1 MNPNL
6 EVRLI
11 RHAPKFDSKHTDSRL
26 ANQLTPNGRLQAY
39 LYGVAR
45 RVDDGCDALHVI
57 TWDNDRN
64 KETAGL
70 IQAGYDGKAFARAE
84 KFARNAYQPTLDDRL
99 TQLIPEGPESIR
111 KLFKEGKL
119 SRSVLTEAWY
129 AMLANRSA
137 YAADDHD
144 RQVLQRGAEAY
155 LNIASSYLTDEQ
167 PQAFGGKQKPLVVLV
182 GNDPNLG
189 ALQQLL
195 EKDAQLRELQPLE
208 GITFNVQDQQM
219 TYTFRSNGTS
229 YSGIVTPTLFEAA
242 PVAVSH

>member
-11 RHAPKFDSKHTDSRL
+11 RHAAKFESKHPDQTL
-26 ANQLTPNGRLQAY
+26 ANQLTSNGRLQAY

-45 RVDDGCDALHVI
+45 RVDNGYDAMHVV
-57 TWDNDRN
+57 TWDNDCNR
-64 KETAGL
+64 ETAGL
-70 IQAGYDGKAFARAE
+70 IQAGYDGKAFTRAE

-99 TQLIPEGPESIR
+99 TQLIPEGPGSIR

-129 AMLANRSA
+129 AMLANRSM
-137 YAADDHD
+137 YQVDDPD
-144 RQVLQRGAEAY
+144 RQVLQRGAKAY
-155 LNIASSYLTDEQ
+155 FNIASSYLTDEQ
-167 PQAFGGKQKPLVVLV
+167 LQAFEGKQKPLVVLV

-195 EKDAQLRELQPLE
+195 EKDAQLRELQSLE
-208 GITFNVQDQQM
+208 GITFKVEDHHM
-219 TYTFRSNGTS
+219 TYTFRSNGTN
-229 YSGIVTPTLFEAA
+229 YTGIITPALFGTG
-242 PVAVSH
+242 